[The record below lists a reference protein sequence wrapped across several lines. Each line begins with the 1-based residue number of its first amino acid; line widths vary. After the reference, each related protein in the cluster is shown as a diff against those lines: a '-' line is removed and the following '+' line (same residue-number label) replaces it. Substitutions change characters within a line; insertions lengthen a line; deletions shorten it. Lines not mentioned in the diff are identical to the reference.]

1 VDCRPSVAAF
11 ATTRWTVVLA
21 AGGDS
26 SPTGREALN
35 HLCQAYWPPVYAY
48 ARRAGHGPED
58 ARDLTQ
64 GFFRH
69 LLETGALARANPQ
82 RGRFRSFL
90 LGAFKH
96 FRAHERDRARTLKR
110 GGAAKWVS
118 IDPATDNPDNARTPL
133 DPRTPDRA
141 FEERWAAALLERVLT
156 RLRDEFTQSGRLE
169 LFDAFKGCLLGQS
182 VEGGYT
188 TVATKL
194 GMTEGAAKMTV
205 TRLRDRYRRL
215 LRAEVAQTLANPG
228 DVDDELRHLL
238 AILRAGIDPQHTKR
252 SFPPAPFVTFVT
264 SWWSHARAVTTC
276 YPTICN
282 TARLPID
289 PLLHTPPVAFP

>member
-1 VDCRPSVAAF
+1 MHISAQPAPAFSALVFSPPIGISNRVDCRPSVAAF

-64 GFFRH
+64 GFFGH
-69 LLETGALARANPQ
+69 LLETGALARADPQ

-96 FRAHERDRARTLKR
+96 FLAHERDRARTLKR
-110 GGAAKWVS
+110 GGAAQWVS
-118 IDPATDNPDNARTPL
+118 IDPATDSPDNARIPL

-141 FEERWAAALLERVLT
+141 FDERWAAALLERVLT

-238 AILRAGIDPQHTKR
+238 AILRGD
-252 SFPPAPFVTFVT
+252 
-264 SWWSHARAVTTC
+264 
-276 YPTICN
+276 
-282 TARLPID
+282 
-289 PLLHTPPVAFP
+289 